1 MSKTDII
8 QKLKSNIKENQNLL
22 DQFISSEYYFN
33 ILNNF
38 SNIATPIE
46 TKWDNNN
53 IIVKFHHL
61 KHKNIGI
68 KIHITDVEITN
79 KNFENL
85 FKEKL
90 TKEVNAIDT
99 SLKNIEDAASKIAKQ
114 FDKTKFK

>member
-1 MSKTDII
+1 MFLINST
-8 QKLKSNIKENQNLL
+8 QN
-22 DQFISSEYYFN
+22 
-33 ILNNF
+33 
-38 SNIATPIE
+38 
-46 TKWDNNN
+46 TK
-53 IIVKFHHL
+53 K
-61 KHKNIGI
+61 
-68 KIHITDVEITN
+68 TDVEITN